1 MANFY
6 NKNELNL
13 IHTVVTTA
21 SLGSN
26 LFALPRHYLRTEIAF
41 VWRVRVKIS
50 QFFFDS
56 PHKFSGALTV
66 NDAFMALISPRLL
79 SNCTR

>member
-26 LFALPRHYLRTEIAF
+26 LLALPRHYLRM
-41 VWRVRVKIS
+41 KSHSYGGLGLNYS
-50 QFFFDS
+50 QFFFGS